1 MKLCELA
8 KNGIKIYI
16 CIIRKCLWNK
26 KKKKVHENLDL
37 VPISDYNKTKMIA
50 EKVIETYKNFNY
62 YLIRPGTAFGYS
74 QE

>member
-1 MKLCELA
+1 MEL
-8 KNGIKIYI
+8 KIYI
-16 CIIRKCLWNK
+16 CIIRKCLWN

-50 EKVIETYKNFNY
+50 EKVIETYKNFFNY
-62 YLIRPGTAFGYS
+62 YLIRPVLYLVIL